1 MSELND
7 MRLIRGRQLL
17 RNEWMVFEL
26 AEGDTPE
33 SVAVPPAPTFT
44 MFPLAV
50 WKARKHE
57 LLARHAKHVCP
68 LGVWLGPT
76 DEPTDLAADID
87 LFDVIGICFP
97 KFTDGRGYSTAT
109 LIRQRLGF
117 KGELRAF
124 GDIGR
129 DQLFNLSR
137 VGFDSFLIPKERNAI
152 DALRGFD
159 DFPET
164 YQTAT
169 DQSLPLFRRR
179 TA

>member
-1 MSELND
+1 MSESNSK
-7 MRLIRGRQLL
+7 RLIRSRQLISD
-17 RNEWMVFEL
+17 EWVTFEL
-26 AEGDTPE
+26 PEGDTPE

-50 WKARKHE
+50 WKARKQE
-57 LLARHAKHVCP
+57 LLSQETKEGRSI
-68 LGVWLGPT
+68 GVWLAPT
-76 DEPTDLAADID
+76 DDPTDLATDIEQ
-87 LFDVIGICFP
+87 LNLIGICFP
-97 KFTDGRGYSTAT
+97 KFADGRGYSAAT

-129 DQLFNLSR
+129 DQLFYLSR
-137 VGFDSFLIPKERNAI
+137 VGFDSFLIPEGRDAS
-152 DALRGFD
+152 DALRGLD

-179 TA
+179 VA